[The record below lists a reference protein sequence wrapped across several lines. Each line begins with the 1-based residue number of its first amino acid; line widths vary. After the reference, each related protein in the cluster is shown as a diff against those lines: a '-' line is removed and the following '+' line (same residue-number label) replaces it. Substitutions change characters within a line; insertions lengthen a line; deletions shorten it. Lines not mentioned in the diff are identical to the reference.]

1 MFEKF
6 MQSIMNE
13 HRGKALGILLGFI
26 ASILFVSYG
35 FWPTIFIV
43 LCIFVGYQVGKKLDE
58 NVDLEEWLRNLFNVK
73 K

>member
-13 HRGKALGILLGFI
+13 HRGKALGIMLGFI

-43 LCIFVGYQVGKKLDE
+43 LCILAGYQVGKKLDE
-58 NVDLEEWLRNLFNVK
+58 NVDLEEWLKNLFNLK